1 MCGIAGLAE
10 TTAGADN
17 TELQARAR
25 AMADTVRHRGPDD
38 EGVWCDA
45 VAGIA
50 LAHRRL
56 SILDVTSGG
65 HQPMVSGDGRFVIV
79 FNGEI
84 YNFQSLRARLA
95 AVGHAFRSGSD
106 TEVLLAAIV
115 EWGVEAAVREAVGMF
130 AFAVWDREMRVLVL
144 ARDRMGEKP
153 LYYGR
158 AGGSFVFASEL
169 KALRAHPEWDGSID
183 REALTLYLRHGYVPG
198 PRSIY
203 RGVHKLPPGTL
214 LRLSGFDPGSLP
226 EPEPYWTLTSSGAQL
241 EPARHGSDRAA
252 VDALERVLGDAV
264 RDQMVADVP
273 LGAFLSGGVD
283 SATVV
288 ALMQASSDRP
298 VRTFTIGVE
307 SPDHDEAPAAR
318 AIAEHLGTDH
328 TEQYV
333 RPDDALAV
341 IPWLSTI
348 YDEPFA
354 DSSQI
359 PTLLVSELARRS
371 VTVSLSGDGG
381 DELFAG
387 YARYESAPRL
397 VGRLGRVPAPLRNLA
412 GRAIQSRPVLRGL
425 STLALFDGGRSGER
439 AQRLG
444 EILEARSPLA
454 VHRALHSSWP
464 RPQDVVRGGSE
475 PPTPLTVDGLAW
487 AAEGFGHRML
497 IADALTYLPDD
508 LLVKVDRAAMSVS
521 LETRV
526 PLLDHR
532 VVEFALRLPWEMKV
546 RDGVRKWIL
555 REVLHR
561 HVPRRLVDGP
571 KRGFAIP
578 IGEWLR
584 GPLRLWAD
592 DLLDRDRIEADGF
605 FRYAPIA
612 VKWHQHR
619 RGACD
624 WSYPLWAVL
633 MFQTWYD
640 RQRERPQERPAA
652 LHAV

>member
-1 MCGIAGLAE
+1 MCGIVGLAGRTAGLDA
-10 TTAGADN
+10 
-17 TELQARAR
+17 TELEARAR

-38 EGVWCDA
+38 DGVWSDA
-45 VAGIA
+45 DAGIA

-65 HQPMVSGDGRFVIV
+65 HQPMLSSDGRSVIV

-84 YNFQSLRARLA
+84 YNFQTLRARLSA
-95 AVGHAFRSGSD
+95 FGHTFRSHSD

-115 EWGVEAAVREAVGMF
+115 AWGVEATLREAVGMF
-130 AFAVWDREMRVLVL
+130 AFAVWDRETRALVL
-144 ARDRMGEKP
+144 ARDRLGEKP
-153 LYYGR
+153 LYYGW

-169 KALRAHPEWDGSID
+169 KALRAHPEWDGTID

-203 RGVHKLPPGTL
+203 RGIHKLPPGTL
-214 LRLSGFDPGSLP
+214 LRLTTFVAGSLP
-226 EPEPYWTLTSSGAQL
+226 EPEPYWSLTSSGGAV
-241 EPARHGSDRAA
+241 ETIRFGSDRDA
-252 VDALERVLGDAV
+252 VDALERLLGDAV
-264 RDQMVADVP
+264 RQQMVADVP

-283 SATVV
+283 STTVV

-307 SPDHDEAPAAR
+307 SAAHDEAPAAR

-341 IPWLSTI
+341 IPRLSTI

-397 VGRLGRVPAPLRNLA
+397 VGRLGKVPAPLRKLA
-412 GRAIQSRPVLRGL
+412 GRAMQTRAVLGGFDA
-425 STLALFDGGRSGER
+425 LARFDGGLSGER
-439 AQRLG
+439 ARRLG
-444 EILEARSPLA
+444 EILEASSPLS

-475 PPTPLTVDGLAW
+475 PPTPLTGTELAW
-487 AAEGFGHRML
+487 LADRFGHQML
-497 IADALTYLPDD
+497 VADGLTYLPDD
-508 LLVKVDRAAMSVS
+508 LLVKVDRAAMAVS

-532 VVEFALRLPWEMKV
+532 VVEFALRLPWQMKV
-546 RDGVRKWIL
+546 RNGVRKWIL
-555 REVLHR
+555 REVLYR
-561 HVPRRLVDGP
+561 HVPRHLVDGP

-584 GPLRLWAD
+584 GPLRGWAD
-592 DLLDRDRIEADGF
+592 ELLAPDRIVADGF
-605 FRYAPIA
+605 FRYEPIA
-612 VKWHQHR
+612 AKWRQHQ
-619 RGACD
+619 RGAYD

-633 MFQTWYD
+633 MFQAWYD
-640 RQRERPQERPAA
+640 MQYEQPRERPGVLQ
-652 LHAV
+652 AV